1 MTVLIADDHE
11 IFLDSLSLLISTFST
26 VTVVG
31 HCTSGP
37 AVLAF
42 LAEQP
47 VDLLITDYKMTPMTG
62 IDLTLHLRQS
72 HPAVRVL
79 MLSVSEED
87 ELMVEAFRAGVWGY
101 VMKRAGKDELRRAT
115 ETIAAGQKYFSESVV
130 SEIIRQTPG
139 ESLLRGEIPL
149 TTSVLS
155 EREIEIVRLIARELS
170 SNQIAE
176 RLFIALRTVETH
188 RHNILRK
195 LGVKNTA
202 GILKFAIRHGLV

>member
-79 MLSVSEED
+79 MLSVSEEY

-101 VMKRAGKDELRRAT
+101 VMKRAGKDELRR
-115 ETIAAGQKYFSESVV
+115 
-130 SEIIRQTPG
+130 
-139 ESLLRGEIPL
+139 
-149 TTSVLS
+149 
-155 EREIEIVRLIARELS
+155 
-170 SNQIAE
+170 
-176 RLFIALRTVETH
+176 
-188 RHNILRK
+188 
-195 LGVKNTA
+195 
-202 GILKFAIRHGLV
+202 

>member
-139 ESLLRGEIPL
+139 ESLLRGEMPL